1 MSERLDKLRGRRA
14 EADAR
19 AEAQAASKEAD
30 RLEAGLREVRGQA
43 AQRRSE
49 AAAQSSQGG
58 VVKALLAAR
67 AGGEIEG
74 IHGRLGAPQMPRGWH
89 TLS

>member
-1 MSERLDKLRGRRA
+1 M
-14 EADAR
+14 
-19 AEAQAASKEAD
+19 
-30 RLEAGLREVRGQA
+30 RGQA

-67 AGGEIEG
+67 AAGEIDS
-74 IHGRLGAPQMPRGWH
+74 IHGRLGALRMPRGWH
-89 TLS
+89 TLSQECLRFTAVMMHGCRYTSVHAEAWDVFVKCSWPCAW